1 MEKKRCPFRKSY
13 ANINYSDSITEIFLD
28 CIGEECMAYG
38 SIEIDKS
45 ITEDGE
51 KHIEKVEWCRLMK

>member
-1 MEKKRCPFRKSY
+1 MEKKKCPFRKSY
-13 ANINYSDSITEIFLD
+13 VDTNCSAILEDFQQ

-38 SIEIDKS
+38 FIEIDKS
-45 ITEDGE
+45 ITKDGE